1 MKKLMLSIDVECH
14 EGLSVKGRDTEIL
27 MIPFSGNAFGD
38 YFNGVIIGTGVDTQK
53 FDVKSKEASLS
64 ARYMLQGTDKEGN
77 ACRIFIENSRHDKEG
92 WHPMIVTDSKCLCE
106 WERMNMI
113 ATVDGT
119 EKGVLVR
126 IYGQEE

>member
-27 MIPFSGNAFGD
+27 IPFS
-38 YFNGVIIGTGVDTQK
+38 
-53 FDVKSKEASLS
+53 
-64 ARYMLQGTDKEGN
+64 GN

-92 WHPMIVTDSKCLCE
+92 WHPMIVTDSKCLCK

-119 EKGVLVR
+119 AKGVFVR